1 MTGALGNMLY
11 PGICAVCGRELVRQE
26 EVLCLHCLADMP
38 RTFFFQRN
46 DNPVAQNF
54 WGKIPFSRAAS
65 FLFFREGSPYRKLLH
80 KMKYLG
86 QAPIGFFMGR
96 LAGQEILHSPWAC
109 DPGILV
115 PVPMLSSKRRKRGYN
130 QAELLAAGIAR
141 ATGWPMNTTM
151 LKRIKESESQTGKN
165 RVERWMNIRGAFKAC
180 DEDEYEERHII
191 LVDDVITT
199 GATLEGCAG
208 AILNACPGT
217 VLSIA
222 SLAYVE

>member
-1 MTGALGNMLY
+1 MTGAMESILY

-26 EVLCLHCLADMP
+26 EVLCLHCLSDMP
-38 RTFFFQRN
+38 RTFFFQRD

-54 WGKIPFSRAAS
+54 WGKFPFSRAAS

-96 LAGQEILHSPWAC
+96 LAGQEMLQSPWAG
-109 DPGILV
+109 DPGVLV
-115 PVPMLSSKRRKRGYN
+115 PVPMLSLKRRKRGYN
-130 QAELLAAGIAR
+130 QAEILTAGIAR
-141 ATGWPMNTTM
+141 ATGWPMDTTM

-165 RVERWMNIRGAFKAC
+165 RIERWANINGAFKAYNN
-180 DEDEYEERHII
+180 YEERHII

-208 AILNACPGT
+208 AILEACPGA

>member
-1 MTGALGNMLY
+1 MYDRGVRKYAL

-96 LAGQEILHSPWAC
+96 LAGQEILHSP
-109 DPGILV
+109 G
-115 PVPMLSSKRRKRGYN
+115 PVIRGYLFLSPVVFKAA
-130 QAELLAAGIAR
+130 QKRIQPGELLAAGIAR

-165 RVERWMNIRGAFKAC
+165 RVERWMNIRGALKPVMKMNT
-180 DEDEYEERHII
+180 RR
-191 LVDDVITT
+191 
-199 GATLEGCAG
+199 GTLF
-208 AILNACPGT
+208 L
-217 VLSIA
+217 
-222 SLAYVE
+222 